1 MRVGVAEMFIQGSA
15 AREQGAAMMPF
26 PLPSIVAALALVA
39 TLGTAAAAQDAATGR
54 TRSLGGA
61 ATAIAPSPSA
71 GGYSA
76 TGTCLSSADGRRV
89 IQSSGAISLATA
101 AQVAR
106 GASPGE
112 IVDYKICEAE
122 AGYSYVLTILGR
134 DGKVAR
140 AWVDA
145 ASGKLVTVR

>member
-1 MRVGVAEMFIQGSA
+1 
-15 AREQGAAMMPF
+15 MMHT
-26 PLPSIVAALALVA
+26 PLPTMLAGLVLTVA
-39 TLGTAAAAQDAATGR
+39 LGTAAVAQDATGR
-54 TRSLGGA
+54 TRSLGTA
-61 ATAIAPSPSA
+61 ATAAAPAATGGGYAA
-71 GGYSA
+71 GGA
-76 TGTCLSSADGRRV
+76 CLSSADGRRA
-89 IQSSGAISLATA
+89 IQSSGAISLAAA

-112 IVDYKICEAE
+112 IVDYKICEAD

>member
-1 MRVGVAEMFIQGSA
+1 MTHSPVF
-15 AREQGAAMMPF
+15 
-26 PLPSIVAALALVA
+26 SIMAALALVA
-39 TLGTAAAAQDAATGR
+39 TLGTAAVAQDATPGR
-54 TRSLGGA
+54 TRSLGDA
-61 ATAIAPSPSA
+61 ATTVAPAS
-71 GGYSA
+71 GGYGA

-89 IQSSGAISLATA
+89 IQSTGAISLAAA

-112 IVDYKICEAE
+112 IVDYKICEAD

>member
-1 MRVGVAEMFIQGSA
+1 MMRS
-15 AREQGAAMMPF
+15 
-26 PLPSIVAALALVA
+26 PLPSIIAALALLA
-39 TLGTAAAAQDAATGR
+39 TLGTAAVAQDATTGR
-54 TRSLGGA
+54 TRSLGDS
-61 ATAIAPSPSA
+61 ATAVAPGG
-71 GGYSA
+71 GGYGA
-76 TGTCLSSADGRRV
+76 TASCLSPADGRRA
-89 IQSSGAISLATA
+89 IQSTGAVSLAAA

-112 IVDYKICEAE
+112 IVDYKICEAD

>member
-1 MRVGVAEMFIQGSA
+1 
-15 AREQGAAMMPF
+15 MMPF

-39 TLGTAAAAQDAATGR
+39 TLGTAAVAQDAATGR
-54 TRSLGGA
+54 TRSLGDS
-61 ATAIAPSPSA
+61 ATIVSPGS

-76 TGTCLSSADGRRV
+76 TGTCLSSADGRRA
-89 IQSSGAISLATA
+89 IQSSGAISLAAA

>member
-1 MRVGVAEMFIQGSA
+1 MFIPGSA
-15 AREQGAAMMPF
+15 ATEQAAAMMM
-26 PLPSIVAALALVA
+26 PSPVPSLRSARLVT
-39 TLGTAAAAQDAATGR
+39 TLGTAAVGRRDGRPYAPLGDSATVV
-54 TRSLGGA
+54 
-61 ATAIAPSPSA
+61 APGS

-76 TGTCLSSADGRRV
+76 TGSCLSPADGRRV

-112 IVDYKICEAE
+112 IVDYKICEAD

>member
-1 MRVGVAEMFIQGSA
+1 
-15 AREQGAAMMPF
+15 MMHSPVF
-26 PLPSIVAALALVA
+26 SMIAALALVA
-39 TLGTAAAAQDAATGR
+39 SLGTAALAQDAAGR
-54 TRSLGGA
+54 TRSLGDS
-61 ATAIAPSPSA
+61 ATAAAPGG
-71 GGYSA
+71 GGYGA
-76 TGTCLSSADGRRV
+76 TGTCLSAADGRRA

-112 IVDYKICEAE
+112 IVDYKICEAD